1 MLSQESLA
9 LIFQNARTYSTWL
22 SKEISE
28 DLLKK
33 VVRLS
38 MLGPTSA
45 NCSPLRIVFL
55 RSQQAKDRL
64 LPHLDAGNVE
74 KTMNAPVTAI
84 FAMDMYFYDNFH
96 ILFPHADA
104 KSWFVN
110 NEKLIIE
117 TAFRNSSLQAAYFI
131 IAARSLGLSC
141 GPMSGFNK
149 EGVDKEFFP
158 EGSVK
163 SNFLCNLGYGDSS
176 KLRPRLPRLNA
187 DDVMTF
193 L

>member
-9 LIFQNARTYSTWL
+9 LIFKDARTHNAWL
-22 SKEISE
+22 NKEVSE

-33 VVRLS
+33 ATQLS

-55 RSQQAKDRL
+55 RSQQIKERL
-64 LPHLDAGNVE
+64 RPHLDAGNVD
-74 KTMNAPVTAI
+74 KTMSAPITAI
-84 FAMDMYFYDNFH
+84 FAMDMHFYDNFH
-96 ILFPHADA
+96 ILFPHADV
-104 KSWFVN
+104 KSWFVD
-110 NEKLIIE
+110 NEELIME

-149 EGVDKEFFP
+149 EGVDKEFFSQ
-158 EGSVK
+158 GSIK

-176 KLRPRLPRLNA
+176 KLRPRLPRLGT
-187 DDVMTF
+187 DDVTIF

>member
-64 LPHLDAGNVE
+64 LPHLDSGNVE

-84 FAMDMYFYDNFH
+84 FAMDMHFYDNFH

-110 NEKLIIE
+110 NEELIIE

-149 EGVDKEFFP
+149 EGADKEFFP